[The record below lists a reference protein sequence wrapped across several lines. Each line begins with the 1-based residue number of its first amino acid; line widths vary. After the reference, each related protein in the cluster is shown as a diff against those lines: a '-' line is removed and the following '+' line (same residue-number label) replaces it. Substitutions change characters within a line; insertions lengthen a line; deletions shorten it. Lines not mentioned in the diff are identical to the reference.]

1 MKTEVNRTESC
12 SARVADMLHLFD
24 NHDPRLP
31 YYSLRLERTLEDIPE
46 YPLPAGYH
54 FENYVP
60 GDRETW
66 ISIEKSAKE
75 FSTREEGEQAWQRYY
90 NGHESELERRMFF
103 AVNAAGRKVATAT
116 AYYDITNVDDGIN
129 GWLHWVA
136 VCREEQGYHL
146 AKPLITRVLSYM
158 RSLGFRRAVI
168 PTQTTTWL
176 ACKVYLDLG
185 FRPIP
190 ENAVTSR
197 KGWEIVKSLTHHPA
211 LDEFEE
217 VDVLGYLKADTN
229 V

>member
-1 MKTEVNRTESC
+1 MKTEMNRTELC
-12 SARVADMLHLFD
+12 SARVSDMLRLFD

-31 YYSLRLERTLEDIPE
+31 YYPLKLERVLEGIPE

-54 FENYVP
+54 FENYVS

-66 ISIEKSAKE
+66 IGIEKSAKE

-90 NGHESELERRMFF
+90 GGQENELEHRMFF
-103 AVNAAGRKVATAT
+103 AANADGRKIATAT
-116 AYYDITNVDDGIN
+116 AYYDIANTDDGVN

-136 VCREEQGYHL
+136 VSREEQGRHL
-146 AKPLITRVLSYM
+146 AKPLITHVLGYM
-158 RSLGFRRAVI
+158 RSLGYRRAVI

-185 FRPIP
+185 FRPVP
-190 ENAVTSR
+190 ENAETSR
-197 KGWEIVKSLTHHPA
+197 KGWEIVKALTHHPA

-217 VDVLGYLKADTN
+217 ADVFAYTKADLN